1 MSGLAGLLAG
11 HLPPGVYT
19 WHAAFEPDEVR
30 RTVEHAGAVF
40 AHVDGWTAA
49 GTAEFLGAVGTALGF
64 PEWYGQNLDAFED
77 CLGDLDGSPVL
88 LLWDGWGT
96 LARSEPVAFAAVLDI
111 CTERATSPRSAFSLL
126 LRGAGP
132 EIDVPALDG

>member
-11 HLPPGVYT
+11 HHEPGVYT
-19 WHAAFEPDEVR
+19 WHAAFEPAEVR

-40 AHVDGWTAA
+40 AHVDGWQHQSK
-49 GTAEFLGAVGTALGF
+49 AEFLAAAGRALGF
-64 PEWYGQNLDAFED
+64 PDWYGENLDAFAD
-77 CLGDLDGSPVL
+77 CLDDLDVSPVV

-96 LARSEPVAFAAVLDI
+96 LARSEPDTFAVILDI
-111 CTERATSPRSAFSLL
+111 AAGRAAEVVPPFSLL

-132 EIDVPALDG
+132 EIAVPALDA